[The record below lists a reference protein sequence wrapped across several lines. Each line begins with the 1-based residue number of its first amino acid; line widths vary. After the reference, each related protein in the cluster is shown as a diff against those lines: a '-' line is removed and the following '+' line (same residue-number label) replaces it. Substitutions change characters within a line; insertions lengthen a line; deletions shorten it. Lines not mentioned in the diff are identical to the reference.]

1 MASLP
6 KLAAIITGLTLAL
19 IVCFLLVEG
28 APALL
33 DKGATHFLLGWRW
46 DPRAEEF
53 GMLSMLAG
61 TLGVTAGALLVGA
74 PLGLACA
81 LLLSEILT
89 PAAAAVSKP
98 AVELL
103 GAIPS
108 VVYGFLGL
116 VTLVPLIRTGFGGP
130 GFSALAASLVVGV
143 MILPTVTLIAHA
155 ALSAIPRGYREASRA
170 LGAGQWQTMRLILLP
185 AARPGIVAGLI
196 LAAGRAVGE
205 TMAVLMVAGNA
216 LQPAT
221 HPLDPVRTLTATMAL
236 ELGYATGRHRGAL
249 FTAGVVLLALSLAV
263 TGLARLAGR
272 PRAGEP
278 D

>member
-1 MASLP
+1 MAGLP
-6 KLAAIITGLTLAL
+6 RLAALITVLAL
-19 IVCFLLVEG
+19 GLIAYFILAEG

-33 DKGATHFLLGWRW
+33 AQGPAHFLLGRRW
-46 DPRAEEF
+46 DPRAGEF

-61 TLGVTAGALLVGA
+61 TLWVTAGAMLVGV

-81 LLLSEILT
+81 LLLSEVLT
-89 PAAAAVSKP
+89 APAAAVLKP

-108 VVYGFLGL
+108 VVFGFLGL
-116 VTLVPLIRTGFGGP
+116 LTLVPLIRVVFGGP
-130 GFSALAASLVVGV
+130 GFSVLAASLVVGV
-143 MILPTVTLIAHA
+143 MILPTVTLTAHA
-155 ALSAIPRGYREASRA
+155 ALRGVPRSYREASRA
-170 LGAGQWQTMRLILLP
+170 LGAGQWQTMRMILLP
-185 AARPGIVAGLI
+185 AARPGIVAGLV
-196 LAAGRAVGE
+196 LAVGRAVGE

-216 LQPAT
+216 LQPASC
-221 HPLDPVRTLTATMAL
+221 PLDPVRTLTATMAL

-249 FTAGVVLLALSLAV
+249 FTAGAVLLGLSLAV